1 MNKKKIRLSN
11 PSQETPSLKPVRNI
25 NLDII
30 RIVAFCFVPSV
41 HFFLHSGFYSNQIDT
56 PEMKLMLFM
65 RTLFL
70 TCIPLFLLLTGYLQA
85 EKKIT
90 PNAKYFLK
98 IGKFIIPYLIIMF
111 IDLVIIDEILTPSLP
126 NHADF
131 QPYGTKQYI
140 QNFTSFTHYSWYV
153 EMYIGLFLLIPFL
166 NMIWQNLK
174 TKGQELFLIISLIA
188 LTILPSFFNVYEF
201 SADDWLSA
209 ANTSNWKLFPSW
221 WTKIYPL
228 TYYFVGAFLA
238 RHKKRLTLNP
248 LVALVLFAATWY
260 LGGSYVFR
268 RCEGLTPTIYSF
280 TDYNSLVVFAIGVTL
295 FIFINSLPLAKTPN
309 CIRKFAGKLS
319 DLTFGAY
326 LGSWTLDQ
334 LLYTAYINKKTSV
347 YEDRWSSYPFAMLLV
362 IPTAFII
369 AYFTDLL
376 YRTGKDI
383 FKVKKKTVKTE

>member
-1 MNKKKIRLSN
+1 M
-11 PSQETPSLKPVRNI
+11 RNI

-30 RIVAFCFVPSV
+30 RIIAFCFVPSV
-41 HFFLHSGFYSNQIDT
+41 HFFLHSGFYSNAIDT
-56 PEMKLMLFM
+56 PEMKVMLFM

-70 TCIPLFLLLTGYLQA
+70 TCIPLFLLLTGYLQG

-90 PNAKYFLK
+90 PNTKYFLK

-111 IDLVIIDEILTPSLP
+111 IDLVIINEILTPSLP
-126 NHADF
+126 THPDF
-131 QPYGTKQYI
+131 KPYTTKQYI

-166 NMIWQNLK
+166 NMIWQNLR

-201 SADDWLSA
+201 KTEDWLSA

-228 TYYFVGAFLA
+228 TYYFVGAFMA
-238 RHKKRLTLNP
+238 RHKKRLSLNP
-248 LVALVLFAATWY
+248 IVALVLFLATWY
-260 LGGSYVFR
+260 LSGSYVFR
-268 RCEGLTPTIYSF
+268 RCEGLTPTIYAF
-280 TDYNSLVVFAIGVTL
+280 TDYNSPVIFATGVTL
-295 FIFINSLPLAKTPN
+295 FIFVNSLPLAKTPN
-309 CIRKFAGKLS
+309 FIRKFVGKLS

-326 LGSWTLDQ
+326 LGSWALDQ
-334 LLYTAYINKKTSV
+334 ILYTAYINKKHSV
-347 YEDRWSSYPFAMLLV
+347 YEDRWSSYPLAMLIV
-362 IPTAFII
+362 IPTAFLI

-383 FKVKKKTVKTE
+383 FKCNKKQAKTK